1 MEIIAHYFQFVV
13 DYLVILIDKIGY
25 AGIFIGMFLESTIV
39 PIPSEAIM
47 IPAGIAVTH
56 GKFDLFL
63 VILIGVIGNTCG
75 AIFNYSLAYYYGRPI
90 LLKIGK
96 LFFVGEETIRKI
108 EVFFDKH
115 GAFSTFTGRLIPG
128 VRHYISLPAGVAKMN
143 FRKFCFYT
151 FVGALIWISILANL
165 GILIGH
171 NEELIKE
178 YLAIAIIGCLL
189 FCLILGL
196 IYIWFMKVVRNN
208 N

>member
-1 MEIIAHYFQFVV
+1 MEILAHYFQITV

-25 AGIFIGMFLESTIV
+25 AGIFVGMFLESTIV

-47 IPAGIAVTH
+47 IPAGIAVAH

-63 VILIGVIGNTCG
+63 VIIVGVVGNVCG
-75 AIFNYSLAYYYGRPI
+75 AIFNYSLAYYFGRPL

-108 EVFFDKH
+108 EKFFDKH

-151 FVGALIWISILANL
+151 FVGALIWISILTYL
-165 GILIGH
+165 GMLIG
-171 NEELIKE
+171 NNQDLIKE
-178 YLAIAIIGCLL
+178 YLAIAIIC
-189 FCLILGL
+189 CLIFCGILAVV
-196 IYIWFMKVVRNN
+196 YIWFMKVVRNN